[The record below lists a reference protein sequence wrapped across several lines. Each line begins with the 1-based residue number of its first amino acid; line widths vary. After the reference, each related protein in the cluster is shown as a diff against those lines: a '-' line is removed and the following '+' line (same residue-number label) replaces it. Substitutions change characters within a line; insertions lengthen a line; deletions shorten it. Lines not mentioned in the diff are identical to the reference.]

1 MLKLSIVVP
10 VYNEVESLPLLLDET
25 TKVLRE
31 NFKDQ
36 YEMVVVDDGSTDG
49 TRDLY
54 PQLRIQ
60 YPEIRFVLLSRNYGQ
75 SAAMACGIE
84 LSMGQI
90 IVPMDGDGQN
100 DPRDIPLL
108 IEHLET
114 GFECV
119 SGWRRSRKDK
129 NLTRKLPSALA
140 NIFISRILKV
150 DIHDFGCTLKAYDA
164 KLLKSIQGKGDMHRF
179 LPAYI
184 LMFGGRVAELE
195 VNHRDRKFGKSK
207 YGLGRIHRVIL
218 DTLSLWAT
226 TNHFHK
232 PIHLFGGVGFI
243 FAIISSLSLLL
254 SIALK
259 ISGVRTFVDTPLLSV
274 SGFSLLIA
282 LQFLLFG
289 LLAEMNLKQAD
300 REYLKSY
307 RIKEII

>member
-1 MLKLSIVVP
+1 MLKLSVVVP
-10 VYNEVESLPLLLDET
+10 VYNEVESLPLLLNEA

-31 NFKDQ
+31 NFSNQ
-36 YEMVVVDDGSTDG
+36 YELVVVDDGSNDG

-54 PQLRIQ
+54 HQLRSQ
-60 YPEIRFVLLSRNYGQ
+60 YPEVRFVLLSRNYGQ

-84 LSMGQI
+84 LAIGQI

-100 DPRDIPLL
+100 DPNDIPLL
-108 IEHLET
+108 VKHLET

-119 SGWRRSRKDK
+119 SGWRKSRKDK
-129 NLTRKLPSALA
+129 NLTRKLPSAIA
-140 NIFISRILKV
+140 NTFISRILNV
-150 DIHDFGCTLKAYDA
+150 NIHDFGCTLKAYDA
-164 KLLKSIQGKGDMHRF
+164 NLLKSIQVKGDMHRF

-184 LMFGGRVAELE
+184 LMFGGRVAELQ

-207 YGLGRIHRVIL
+207 YGLGRIHRVLL

-243 FAIISSLSLLL
+243 FAIVSSLSLLL
-254 SIALK
+254 SVALK
-259 ISGVRTFVDTPLLSV
+259 VTGVRNFVDTPLLSV

-300 REYLKSY
+300 PEYLKPY